1 VLMMTYERTL
11 EELVNRIVARE
22 FKLDYTPTSSFEKAV
37 QTCGRTQARINDVE
51 IPDYSHGPFKGDQ
64 LVEPTPE
71 TVEPTPETVEPTPK
85 KRKPRRTPPV
95 GNRSQAEV
103 TFERVRRA
111 HILHSRGF
119 SRSVIARKMDLDPSS
134 IAYYLSLDLS
144 ECKRKAKR
152 AQELYRQSHALRA
165 EGLTHAQIA
174 ERLGVSE
181 AYVLRTLRRKI
192 DD

>member
-1 VLMMTYERTL
+1 MMTYERTL

-22 FKLDYTPTSSFEKAV
+22 FKLNYTPTSSFEKAV

-64 LVEPTPE
+64 L
-71 TVEPTPETVEPTPK
+71 VEPTPETVEPTPK